1 MSSPKVGDLINDKL
15 LVMKVYEWDNYYDLD
30 VVNRETDESG
40 HIRIDKVLTNNIL
53 RQHPLQKECCSL

>member
-1 MSSPKVGDLINDKL
+1 MNMSSPKVGDLINDKL

-40 HIRIDKVLTNNIL
+40 HVRISK
-53 RQHPLQKECCSL
+53 